1 MKTIKFKENQEVKK
15 GIIFLVFAVLCNLGV
30 LAQTEFVIGNL
41 KYTTTS
47 SLTVSVSK
55 NGTPTGNLVIP
66 KTVQYKGKQYSVTS
80 IGDEAFY

>member
-41 KYTTTS
+41 KYTTTTDS
-47 SLTVSVSK
+47 TVSVSK
-55 NGTPTGNLVIP
+55 NETYLSNNH
-66 KTVQYKGKQYSVTS
+66 
-80 IGDEAFY
+80 